1 MTLEHPNWQYLD
13 FTYGHFGRPIIDNRS
28 IRVPV
33 RDLWVSK
40 GYPGHEQ
47 GQRYPSVIITFD
59 DVVSSERGISEYGAP
74 EERDGRRFYS
84 IERNYTVTDGPFE
97 ELDRVTF
104 TFYLGGISYD
114 PHGWIEWYIEAAD
127 FRIEV

>member
-1 MTLEHPNWQYLD
+1 MTQEHPDWQYLD
-13 FTYGHFGRPIIDNRS
+13 LTFSHFGRPSIDNKS
-28 IRVPV
+28 ISLPV
-33 RDLWVSK
+33 RDLWISK
-40 GYPGHEQ
+40 GFRGYEQ
-47 GQRYPSVIITFD
+47 EQRYPLAAIIFE
-59 DVVSSERGISEYGAP
+59 DVASSKRGISEYGAP

-97 ELDRVTF
+97 DVDRVTF